1 MRQDVFNENSEESI
15 ERRRCQFNL
24 ENLIKKFILKCEF
37 NHQEYLGGCF
47 LFERNWKIF
56 EKIIDNGY

>member
-1 MRQDVFNENSEESI
+1 MFNENSEESI
-15 ERRRCQFNL
+15 ERGRCQFDL
-24 ENLIKKFILKCEF
+24 EKFDLEKIYEF

-47 LFERNWKIF
+47 KFEQNKKIF